1 MYIYIAN
8 EINQISSNF
17 RDCHLLSSAVILVW
31 FVFIS
36 FLFLLLWIIVF
47 RFVILSFGHVSPV
60 LLRFMASDYPFG
72 IVRLFFLCLDSIL
85 QLLRLITTI
94 NGI

>member
-1 MYIYIAN
+1 MKSIKARLIL
-8 EINQISSNF
+8 EIVICLVQLCF
-17 RDCHLLSSAVILVW
+17 WCGLCLSV
-31 FVFIS
+31 FVF
-36 FLFLLLWIIVF
+36 FFLWIIVF
-47 RFVILSFGHVSPV
+47 LFVILSFGHLSPV

-72 IVRLFFLCLDSIL
+72 IVRLFFLCLNSIL